1 LIVKPNMTALGVA
14 IEAVSDRWSLT
25 IVRHLAFG
33 PLRFTDLVRL
43 TSAPRDV
50 LTARLR
56 ALQVDGVVERRPYGT
71 GKRERYHLTGKGI
84 DLAEVVLVL
93 KKWGPVPPE
102 RGRGGGAP
110 PHHVRPAVRGR
121 AALRGVR

>member
-56 ALQVDGVVERRPYGT
+56 SSGGRTAPASASGT
-71 GKRERYHLTGKGI
+71 T
-84 DLAEVVLVL
+84 
-93 KKWGPVPPE
+93 
-102 RGRGGGAP
+102 
-110 PHHVRPAVRGR
+110 
-121 AALRGVR
+121 